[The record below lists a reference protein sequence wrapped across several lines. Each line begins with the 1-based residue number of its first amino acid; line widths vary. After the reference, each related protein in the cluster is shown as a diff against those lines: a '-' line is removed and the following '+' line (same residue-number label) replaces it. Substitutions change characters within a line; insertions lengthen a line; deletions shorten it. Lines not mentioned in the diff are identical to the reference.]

1 MAAVSAMGFFACL
14 RCYLISSNDF
24 NFRMKGKERKLDKE
38 TGRMWERRKRE
49 IDWRDRKKEGREEER
64 KEGGIKEVSSY
75 TELKIPS

>member
-1 MAAVSAMGFFACL
+1 
-14 RCYLISSNDF
+14 
-24 NFRMKGKERKLDKE
+24 MKGKERKLDKE